1 MSGIVLPALLI
12 LAGIVAAFVTYR
24 NIRRGGARFY
34 TLERETV
41 LRRALLSL
49 AACVLFLLGASGLLF
64 YQRQQLLDA
73 LAPPSEEVL
82 DAAAGGSGTP
92 VPVGTPF
99 VEQFP
104 PTPTAT
110 STTPQPTESPT
121 PTLCRGVVEGT
132 GGNGLTM
139 RDAPQG
145 AELIVLPDGTLLTVL
160 EDAPVESGGLTWRRV
175 RAVGGDEGWVAQDF
189 LTVRQP
195 CGDE

>member
-1 MSGIVLPALLI
+1 MTGILLPALLI
-12 LAGIVAAFVTYR
+12 VAGIVATFITYR

-49 AACVLFLLGASGLLF
+49 AAAAFFFLAAVGLLF
-64 YQRQQLLDA
+64 YQRQQLLVALSPPEETVDA
-73 LAPPSEEVL
+73 S
-82 DAAAGGSGTP
+82 GGVGTP
-92 VPVGTPF
+92 GPIGTPF

-110 STTPQPTESPT
+110 STTPQPTVSPT
-121 PTLCRGVVEGT
+121 PVLCRGVIEGT

-145 AELIVLPDGTLLTVL
+145 AEIVVLPDGTLLTVL
-160 EDAPVESGGLTWRRV
+160 DDAPIESGGIIWRKV
-175 RAVGGDEGWVAQDF
+175 RAVGGDEGWVAEDY
-189 LTVRQP
+189 LTVRSP
-195 CGDE
+195 CGGE